1 MRHLKTLLLAV
12 TITFSSV
19 LMASTTPDDRKTESA
34 AITEKI
40 SKLLENPNF
49 LIERETVAN
58 VKVTL
63 NKNNEM
69 VVLSVDS
76 DDEQIANFIKS
87 RLNYKKLPTTIE
99 SLEHTFIV
107 PVRVTPEE

>member
-1 MRHLKTLLLAV
+1 MRQLKTLVLVVA
-12 TITFSSV
+12 ITFSSV
-19 LMASTTPDDRKTESA
+19 LMASTTPEDRKTESA
-34 AITEKI
+34 VITEQI
-40 SKLLENPNF
+40 GKLLKNPNF
-49 LIERETVAN
+49 LVDKEIIAN

-76 DDEQIANFIKS
+76 DDTQVANFIKS
-87 RLNYKKLPTTIE
+87 RLNYKKVATSIE

-107 PVRVTPEE
+107 PIRVTPQE